1 MTEETLNIQ
10 IKASV
15 QQAVDSINKVKKD
28 LKGIGKEGG
37 SSAKGIDKVT
47 KSLNNVNKASNQA
60 KQGVEKAMGGIK
72 KSVQSVLKTVASFAL
87 AAASLSEGIEFG
99 KLQGK
104 LNAAFQSAG
113 SSAAQATKTFKELY
127 RFLGDSDRAV
137 ETAQNLARI
146 TTNEKDLAEWT
157 KILQG
162 VYATMGDA
170 IPIETLAESVNETAQ
185 VAKVTGT
192 LADAL
197 NWMGVSED
205 AVNSQLATMNN
216 AQEREVYLRS
226 LLNGLYSNA
235 AAIYEHNS
243 KAMLDYNQAQANLK
257 IQLADVAA
265 KLLPL
270 ITAFSNVAAV
280 VLGVLK
286 PAIEVIV
293 QVIAT
298 LCQWI
303 ITAINWLGAFFGIFS
318 DGKASVSKTNDNI
331 NKATK
336 NMQNYGSAIGGAAA
350 AAKELK
356 KQTMGFD
363 ELNVVQ
369 SPTATSGGGGGG
381 GGGSVPSVGSTQMP
395 NIQLPDFDDFNA
407 GLDKSRKKIEAILI
421 LVGLISAAVYG
432 IKNWEK
438 IAEFIAKANKHIS
451 KLVNHTA
458 EVFKSTNMLT
468 GLLQTIAGSL
478 VIIAGLYVTITNY
491 SDAWVNGLNAGNLI
505 GTIIGIG
512 IALGGVACLFGGFA
526 ATIGGVVGSLGVLI
540 LSFHDICENGANV
553 TNVIGMIVGVL
564 GTLVSV
570 LALVSDKFYDLITSI
585 SSGNIAFAAAAAG
598 VVLLIKTLIDIGENG
613 MNAKNVIMLI
623 VSALLILI
631 PVIYMVNAAMSL
643 NPVLAIVTA
652 VIALIAAIALL
663 VEALIKER
671 DGIKDTQTAM
681 EDLKQAQEDLANAT
695 NSYINAVDSAEA
707 AQNRLAE
714 AEAKA
719 GISGKE
725 LFDQVAAGTLDYKD
739 MTDAQREVYKAYLDS
754 EKAQN
759 DLKESTEELR
769 AAKKAE
775 TQASIENALALSKEG
790 NSYDDFKATVI
801 DAYNSG
807 RISAEEARD
816 YISRAMANMSQD
828 SRKTFVE
835 DLPSDLQTGLNPSKY
850 ESWGTRLKNWFSNLW
865 GDIKGIFRPVAEF
878 FKNIWGKAFNAV
890 KNVFAPIVDFFSNI
904 WGKIKDKFSNLG
916 TSIGDAISSSVKSG
930 INGIIWLIEGTINT
944 AIGLING
951 AIRLINL
958 LPGVNVGYVQ
968 KLHMPRL
975 AKGGIVD
982 SATIAMVG
990 EQGKEAVVP
999 LENNTEWMDK
1009 LADRLAARM
1018 ASPTRV
1024 SLNVDGKELGW
1035 TTINSIN
1042 NITKQTG
1049 NLPLAVI

>member
-28 LKGIGKEGG
+28 LKGIDKEGG
-37 SSAKGIDKVT
+37 NSAKGIDKVT
-47 KSLNNVNKASNQA
+47 KSLNDVKKASNQA

-216 AQEREVYLRS
+216 AHEREVYLRS

-243 KAMLDYNQAQANLK
+243 KALLDYNQAQANLK

-280 VLGVLK
+280 VLGILK

-331 NKATK
+331 NKATTSMK
-336 NMQNYGSAIGGAAA
+336 NYGSAIGGAAA

-369 SPTATSGGGGGG
+369 SPTSTGGGGGGG
-381 GGGSVPSVGSTQMP
+381 GGGSVPSLDNVQMP
-395 NIQLPDFDDFNA
+395 NIELPSLDDFNTDV
-407 GLDKSRKKIEAILI
+407 DKARKSVQALLLLI
-421 LVGLISAAVYG
+421 GSIGAAMWLIPR
-432 IKNWEK
+432 WE
-438 IAEFIAKANKHIS
+438 
-451 KLVNHTA
+451 
-458 EVFKSTNMLT
+458 EVFDLKDTLKAPE
-468 GLLQTIAGSL
+468 LLKVKIRELVAELMIVAGTILLIKG
-478 VIIAGLYVTITNY
+478 YF
-491 SDAWVNGLNAGNLI
+491 DAWVNGVDWGNLI
-505 GTIIGIG
+505 EILAGLGLVLGGIG
-512 IALGGVACLFGGFA
+512 LLFGNVA
-526 ATIGGVVGSLGVLI
+526 VNLGLI
-540 LSFHDICENGANV
+540 
-553 TNVIGMIVGVL
+553 M
-564 GTLVSV
+564 
-570 LALVSDKFYDLITSI
+570 
-585 SSGNIAFAAAAAG
+585 SG
-598 VVLLIKTLIDIGENG
+598 
-613 MNAKNVIMLI
+613 
-623 VSALLILI
+623 IL
-631 PVIYMVNAAMSL
+631 
-643 NPVLAIVTA
+643 
-652 VIALIAAIALL
+652 LL
-663 VEALIKER
+663 VL
-671 DGIKDTQTAM
+671 GIKDLVENGYSMQGVIIVLIGAVATFIGVIWLLNAS
-681 EDLKQAQEDLANAT
+681 LLACPLT
-695 NSYINAVDSAEA
+695 WIVVGVMAV
-707 AQNRLAE
+707 
-714 AEAKA
+714 
-719 GISGKE
+719 
-725 LFDQVAAGTLDYKD
+725 VAAFVILWN
-739 MTDAQREVYKAYLDS
+739 EC
-754 EKAQN
+754 
-759 DLKESTEELR
+759 
-769 AAKKAE
+769 
-775 TQASIENALALSKEG
+775 EG
-790 NSYDDFKATVI
+790 FRNFWI
-801 DAYNSG
+801 
-807 RISAEEARD
+807 
-816 YISRAMANMSQD
+816 
-828 SRKTFVE
+828 
-835 DLPSDLQTGLNPSKY
+835 
-850 ESWGTRLKNWFSNLW
+850 NLW
-865 GDIKGIFRPVAEF
+865 ETVSTWVVNA
-878 FKNIWGKAFNAV
+878 FKNIVNWFKQAWADIKDAFNTAISWIKEKIIQPIADFYNKWIRPPIEKIIEIITKCVEIIINLYVGLYNLLVGKVIKPIAEWVSKTVGNIKDWIKGAVDTIKGWFSSLWSKIKEIFSPVANFFKGVWNNAYNAV
-890 KNVFAPIVDFFSNI
+890 KTVFSPIANFFGGI
-904 WGKIKDKFSNLG
+904 WDKIKSKFSKLG
-916 TSIGDAISSSVKSG
+916 TSIGDAIGNAVKAG
-930 INGIIWLIEGTINT
+930 INGVISLIENSINS
-944 AIGLING
+944 AISLING
-951 AIRLINL
+951 AIKLINL
-958 LPGVNVGYVQ
+958 LPGVSVGYVQ

-1042 NITKQTG
+1042 SITKQTG

>member
-10 IKASV
+10 IKANV

-28 LKGIGKEGG
+28 IKDIGKDGG

-47 KSLNNVNKASNQA
+47 KSLKDVQKASGHA

-72 KSVQSVLKTVASFAL
+72 KSVLSAVKAVATLAL
-87 AAASLSEGIEFG
+87 ATASLSEGMEFG

-104 LNAAFQSAG
+104 LNTAFKSAG

-137 ETAQNLARI
+137 ETAQNLARV
-146 TTNEKDLAEWT
+146 TTSEKELAEWT

-170 IPIETLAESVNETAQ
+170 IPVETLAESVNETAQ

-205 AVNSQLATMNN
+205 AVNNQLATMNT
-216 AQEREVYLRS
+216 AHEREAYLRS

-235 AAIYEHNS
+235 AVIYEHNS

-257 IQLADVAA
+257 IQLADVAT
-265 KLLPL
+265 KIMPL
-270 ITAFSNVAAV
+270 ITAFTNMAAV

-318 DGKASVSKTNDNI
+318 DGKASVSNTNNSI
-331 NKATK
+331 NKAT
-336 NMQNYGSAIGGAAA
+336 NSMNNYAGAIGGAAA

-363 ELNVVQ
+363 ELNIVQ
-369 SPTATSGGGGGG
+369 SPTATGGGGG
-381 GGGSVPSVGSTQMP
+381 GGGSVATPNVDIPQIEMP
-395 NIQLPDFDDFNA
+395 NFDDFNK
-407 GLDKSRKKIEAILI
+407 GIEDSKKKIEGL
-421 LVGLISAAVYG
+421 LVPLGLIAGAMYALA
-432 IKNWEK
+432 NWEP
-438 IAEFIAKANKHIS
+438 ITNAIIKATKS
-451 KLVNHTA
+451 VGGL
-458 EVFKSTNMLT
+458 FKSTNRLKA
-468 GLLQTIAGSL
+468 LLGSIPGVL
-478 VIIAGLYVTITNY
+478 SIIAGLYLTITNY
-491 SDAWVNGLNAGNLI
+491 SDAWVNGMDASNLIGTLTGIGLVIGSVASLFGGPAGAIAGVFGSIGILILSLHDMSENGANVANVI
-505 GTIIGIG
+505 GTIIGI
-512 IALGGVACLFGGFA
+512 
-526 ATIGGVVGSLGVLI
+526 
-540 LSFHDICENGANV
+540 
-553 TNVIGMIVGVL
+553 L
-564 GTLVSV
+564 GTLASV
-570 LALVSDKFYDLITSI
+570 LFITSGKFADFI
-585 SSGNIAFAAAAAG
+585 TSAIKPGNIAFAAMVAG
-598 VVLLIKTLIDIGENG
+598 VVLLVKSLIDIAENG
-613 MNAKNVIMLI
+613 VNTKNVIMLI
-623 VSALLILI
+623 ISVLLILI
-631 PVIYMVNAAMSL
+631 PLIYAVNTALEL
-643 NPVLAIVTA
+643 NIGIAIATAIVG
-652 VIALIAAIALL
+652 LIAVIALL
-663 VEALIKER
+663 VEAFQKER
-671 DGIKDTQTAM
+671 DGIKDTQTAK
-681 EDLKQAQEDLANAT
+681 EDLKKATEDLTNANNT
-695 NSYINAVDSAEA
+695 YINSVDKAED
-707 AQNRLAE
+707 AQKKLAE
-714 AEAKA
+714 AEKKT

-739 MTDAQREVYKAYLDS
+739 MTDAQREVYKAYLDN
-754 EKAQN
+754 EQAQN

-769 AAKKAE
+769 KAKKAE
-775 TQASIENALALSKEG
+775 TQASIENQLALSKEG
-790 NSYDDFKATVI
+790 NHYEDFKATVV
-801 DAYNSG
+801 DAYKSG
-807 RISAEEARD
+807 KISAEEARD
-816 YISRAMANMSQD
+816 YISRAMANMSDD

-835 DLPSDLQTGLNPSKY
+835 DLPSNLKSGLNPSKY
-850 ESWGTRLKNWFSNLW
+850 ETWGKRLKDWFKNLW
-865 GDIKGIFRPVAEF
+865 NDFGNLVKQWGIKIGEF
-878 FKNIWGKAFNAV
+878 FAGA
-890 KNVFAPIVDFFSNI
+890 
-904 WGKIKDKFSNLG
+904 IKS
-916 TSIGDAISSSVKSG
+916 A
-930 INGIIWLIEGTINT
+930 INGVISFIERKINQ
-944 AIGLING
+944 AIDLING

-958 LPGVNVGYVQ
+958 IPGVNIGRVGR
-968 KLHMPRL
+968 LSLPRL
-975 AKGGIVD
+975 AKGGIID

-1035 TTINSIN
+1035 ATINSIN
-1042 NITKQTG
+1042 NITKQSG
-1049 NLPLAVI
+1049 NLPLAVM

>member
-99 KLQGK
+99 KLQSK

-216 AQEREVYLRS
+216 AHEREVYLRS

-243 KAMLDYNQAQANLK
+243 KALLDYNQAQANLK

-336 NMQNYGSAIGGAAA
+336 SMKNYGSAIGGAAA

-369 SPTATSGGGGGG
+369 SPTATTGSGGGGGG
-381 GGGSVPSVGSTQMP
+381 GGGSVPSLDNVQMP
-395 NIQLPDFDDFNA
+395 NVQLPNFDDFNA
-407 GLDKSRKKIEAILI
+407 GLDKSRKKIEAILV

-451 KLVNHTA
+451 KLANHTA
-458 EVFKSTNMLT
+458 EVFKSTNMLK

-505 GTIIGIG
+505 GTITGIG
-512 IALGGVACLFGGFA
+512 IALGGVAYLFGGLA

-570 LALVSDKFYDLITSI
+570 LALVSGKFYDLITSI

-623 VSALLILI
+623 ISALLILI
-631 PVIYMVNAAMSL
+631 PVIYMVNVAMSL

-663 VEALIKER
+663 VEALRKER

-681 EDLKQAQEDLANAT
+681 EDLKQAQDDLTNAT
-695 NSYINAVDSAEA
+695 NTYINAVDSAEN
-707 AQNRLAE
+707 AQKKLAD

-725 LFDQVAAGTLDYKD
+725 LFDQVEAGTLDYKN
-739 MTDAQREVYKAYLDS
+739 MTDAQREVYKAYLDN

-775 TQASIENALALSKEG
+775 TQASLENSLALAKEG
-790 NSYDDFKATVI
+790 NNYDDYKATVV
-801 DAYNSG
+801 DAYKNG
-807 RISAEEARD
+807 KISAEEARN
-816 YISRAMANMSQD
+816 YISRAMANMSRD

-835 DLPSDLQTGLNPSKY
+835 NLPSDLQSGLNPSKY

-865 GDIKGIFRPVAEF
+865 SDLGSRVKEWGIKIG
-878 FKNIWGKAFNAV
+878 
-890 KNVFAPIVDFFSNI
+890 DFFA
-904 WGKIKDKFSNLG
+904 GAFK
-916 TSIGDAISSSVKSG
+916 AI
-930 INGIIWLIEGTINT
+930 INGVISFIENKINE
-944 AIGLING
+944 AINLING
-951 AIRLINL
+951 GITLINKI
-958 LPGVNVGYVQ
+958 PGVSVGYVGRVY
-968 KLHMPRL
+968 LPRL

-982 SATIAMVG
+982 SATVAMVG

>member
-47 KSLNNVNKASNQA
+47 KSLNDVKKASNQA

-72 KSVQSVLKTVASFAL
+72 KSIQSALKTVASFAL

-205 AVNSQLATMNN
+205 AVNSQLATMNT

-235 AAIYEHNS
+235 AAIYEQNS
-243 KAMLDYNQAQANLK
+243 KAVLDYNQAQANLK

-265 KLLPL
+265 RLMPL
-270 ITAFSNVAAV
+270 ITAFSNMAAV

-331 NKATK
+331 NKATNSMK
-336 NMQNYGSAIGGAAA
+336 NYGSAIGGAAA

-369 SPTATSGGGGGG
+369 SPTATGGGGGG
-381 GGGSVPSVGSTQMP
+381 GGGSIPSVDGMQIPKVELP
-395 NIQLPDFDDFNA
+395 NFDDFNA
-407 GLDKSRKKIEAILI
+407 GLEKSRKKVEAL
-421 LVGLISAAVYG
+421 LVTIGLIASAMYA
-432 IKNWEK
+432 IANWEP
-438 IAEFIAKANKHIS
+438 ITNAIIKATNS
-451 KLVNHTA
+451 MGGLL
-458 EVFKSTNMLT
+458 KSTNKLKA
-468 GLLQTIAGSL
+468 LLGAIIPVLS
-478 VIIAGLYVTITNY
+478 IIAGLYLAIINY
-491 SDAWVNGLNAGNLI
+491 NEAWVHGMDASNLI

-512 IALGGVACLFGGFA
+512 LAIGGVISLFGGLA
-526 ATIGGVVGSLGVLI
+526 GAVAGVIGGIGVLV
-540 LSFHDICENGANV
+540 LSLHDISENGANV

-570 LALVSDKFYDLITSI
+570 LSIVSGKFYDLIASAI
-585 SSGNIAFAAAAAG
+585 QPGNIALAAFAAG
-598 VVLLIKTLIDIGENG
+598 IVLLIKTLIDIAENG

-631 PVIYMVNAAMSL
+631 PVIYAVNVAMSL

-652 VIALIAAIALL
+652 VIALVAAIALL
-663 VEALIKER
+663 VEALVKER

-681 EDLKQAQEDLANAT
+681 EDLKQAQDDLTNAT
-695 NSYINAVDSAEA
+695 NTYINAVDSAEN

-714 AEAKA
+714 AEAKT

-725 LFDQVAAGTLDYKD
+725 LFDQVEAGTLDYKD

-775 TQASIENALALSKEG
+775 TQASLENALALSKEG

-835 DLPSDLQTGLNPSKY
+835 DLPSNLQTGLNPSKY

-865 GDIKGIFRPVAEF
+865 GDIKGIFKPVAEF
-878 FKNIWGKAFNAV
+878 FKDIWGKAFNAV
-890 KNVFAPIVDFFSNI
+890 KNVFAPIADFFGNI

-916 TSIGDAISSSVKSG
+916 TNIGDAISSAVKSG
-930 INGIIWLIEGTINT
+930 INGIISLIERTINT

-968 KLHMPRL
+968 KLYMPRL

-1009 LADRLAARM
+1009 LADRLAARI

-1035 TTINSIN
+1035 ATINSIN

>member
-216 AQEREVYLRS
+216 AHEREVYLRS

-243 KAMLDYNQAQANLK
+243 KALLDYNQSQANLK

-286 PAIEVIV
+286 PAIEIIV

-318 DGKASVSKTNDNI
+318 DGKASVSNTNNSI
-331 NKATK
+331 NKATDSMK
-336 NMQNYGSAIGGAAA
+336 TYGSAIGGAAA

-369 SPTATSGGGGGG
+369 SPTSTSGGGGG
-381 GGGSVPSVGSTQMP
+381 GGGSVPSLDNVQMP
-395 NIQLPDFDDFNA
+395 NIELPNFDDFNA
-407 GLDKSRKKIEAILI
+407 GLEKSKKEVEAL
-421 LVGLISAAVYG
+421 LVTIGLIAGAMYAVA
-432 IKNWEK
+432 NWEP
-438 IAEFIAKANKHIS
+438 ITNAIIKATNK
-451 KLVNHTA
+451 VGDF
-458 EVFKSTNMLT
+458 FKSTNRLKA
-468 GLLQTIAGSL
+468 LLGSFPAVL
-478 VIIAGLYVTITNY
+478 SIIAGLYLTIINY
-491 SDAWVNGLNAGNLI
+491 NDAWVNGLDASNLI
-505 GTIIGIG
+505 GTLVGVGLAI
-512 IALGGVACLFGGFA
+512 GGVISLFGGLA
-526 ATIGGVVGSLGVLI
+526 GAVAGAIGGIGVLV
-540 LSFHDICENGANV
+540 LSLHDISENGANV
-553 TNVIGMIVGVL
+553 TNVIGLIVGVL

-570 LALVSDKFYDLITSI
+570 LSIVSGKFYDLIASI

-623 VSALLILI
+623 ISALLILI
-631 PVIYMVNAAMSL
+631 PVIYMVNTAMSL

-663 VEALIKER
+663 VEALVKER

-681 EDLKQAQEDLANAT
+681 EDLKQAQEDLTNAT
-695 NSYINAVDSAEA
+695 NTYINAVDSAEN
-707 AQNRLAE
+707 AQKKLAE

-725 LFDQVAAGTLDYKD
+725 LFDQVEAGTLDYKD
-739 MTDAQREVYKAYLDS
+739 MTDAQREVYKAYLDN

-775 TQASIENALALSKEG
+775 TQASLENSLALAKEG
-790 NSYDDFKATVI
+790 NNYDDYKATVV
-801 DAYNSG
+801 DAYKSG
-807 RISAEEARD
+807 KISAEEARN
-816 YISRAMANMSQD
+816 YISRAMANMSRD

-835 DLPSDLQTGLNPSKY
+835 NLPSDLQSGLNPSKY

-865 GDIKGIFRPVAEF
+865 SDLGSRVKEWGIKIG
-878 FKNIWGKAFNAV
+878 
-890 KNVFAPIVDFFSNI
+890 DFFA
-904 WGKIKDKFSNLG
+904 GAFK
-916 TSIGDAISSSVKSG
+916 AI
-930 INGIIWLIEGTINT
+930 INGVISFIENKINE
-944 AIGLING
+944 AINLING
-951 AIRLINL
+951 GIKLINMI
-958 LPGVNVGYVQ
+958 PGVNVGYVGRVY
-968 KLHMPRL
+968 LPRL

-982 SATIAMVG
+982 SATVAMVG

-1042 NITKQTG
+1042 TITKQTG

>member
-15 QQAVDSINKVKKD
+15 QQAVDNINKVKKD
-28 LKGIGKEGG
+28 LKGIDKEGG
-37 SSAKGIDKVT
+37 NSAKGVDKIA
-47 KSLNNVNKASNQA
+47 KSLNDVKNASNKA

-170 IPIETLAESVNETAQ
+170 IPVETLAESVNETAQ

-205 AVNSQLATMNN
+205 AVNSQLATMNT

-235 AAIYEHNS
+235 AAIYEQNS
-243 KAMLDYNQAQANLK
+243 KAILDYNQAQANLK
-257 IQLADVAA
+257 IQLADVTAR
-265 KLLPL
+265 LLPL
-270 ITAFSNVAAV
+270 ITAFSNMAAV

-331 NKATK
+331 NKATNSMK
-336 NMQNYGSAIGGAAA
+336 NYGSAIGGAAA

-363 ELNVVQ
+363 ELNVIQ
-369 SPTATSGGGGGG
+369 SPTSTGGGGGG
-381 GGGSVPSVGSTQMP
+381 GGGSVPSIDNVQMP
-395 NIQLPDFDDFNA
+395 KVELPNFDDFNA
-407 GLDKSRKKIEAILI
+407 GLEKSRKKVEAL
-421 LVGLISAAVYG
+421 LVTLGLIAGAMYAVA
-432 IKNWEK
+432 NWEP
-438 IAEFIAKANKHIS
+438 ITNAMIKATNS
-451 KLVNHTA
+451 MGSLL
-458 EVFKSTNMLT
+458 KSTNKLKA
-468 GLLQTIAGSL
+468 LLGAIIPVLS
-478 VIIAGLYVTITNY
+478 IIAGLYLAITNY
-491 SDAWVNGLNAGNLI
+491 NEAWIHGMDASNLI

-512 IALGGVACLFGGFA
+512 LAIGGVISLFGGLA
-526 ATIGGVVGSLGVLI
+526 GAVAGVIGGIGVLV
-540 LSFHDICENGANV
+540 LSLHDISENGANV

-570 LALVSDKFYDLITSI
+570 LSIVSGKFHDLIVSAVKP
-585 SSGNIAFAAAAAG
+585 GNIALAAFAAG
-598 VVLLIKTLIDIGENG
+598 IVLLVKTIIDMVENG

-631 PVIYMVNAAMSL
+631 PVIYAVNVAMSL

-652 VIALIAAIALL
+652 VIALVAAIALL
-663 VEALIKER
+663 VEAFMKER

-681 EDLKQAQEDLANAT
+681 EDLKQAQDDLANAT
-695 NSYINAVDSAEA
+695 NSYVNAVDNAEN
-707 AQNRLAE
+707 AQNRLAA

-725 LFDQVAAGTLDYKD
+725 LFDQVEAGTLDYKD

-835 DLPSDLQTGLNPSKY
+835 DLPSNLQTGLNPSKY
-850 ESWGTRLKNWFSNLW
+850 ESWGKRLKNWFSNLW
-865 GDIKGIFRPVAEF
+865 GDIKGIFKPVAEF
-878 FKNIWGKAFNAV
+878 FKDIWGKAFNAV
-890 KNVFAPIVDFFSNI
+890 KNVFAPIADFFGNI

-930 INGIIWLIEGTINT
+930 INGIISLIERTINT

-958 LPGVNVGYVQ
+958 LPGVNVGYIQ
-968 KLHMPRL
+968 KLYMPRL
-975 AKGGIVD
+975 AKGGIID

-1042 NITKQTG
+1042 SITKQTG

>member
-15 QQAVDSINKVKKD
+15 QQAVDNINKVKKD

-37 SSAKGIDKVT
+37 NSAKGIDKVT
-47 KSLNNVNKASNQA
+47 KSLNDVKKASNQA

-99 KLQGK
+99 KLQSK

-170 IPIETLAESVNETAQ
+170 IPVETLAESVNETAQ

-205 AVNSQLATMNN
+205 AVNSQLATMNT
-216 AQEREVYLRS
+216 AQEREVYLRT

-235 AAIYEHNS
+235 AAIYEQNS
-243 KAMLDYNQAQANLK
+243 KAVLDYNQAQANLK

-265 KLLPL
+265 RLLPL

-280 VLGVLK
+280 VLGVVK

-331 NKATK
+331 NKATNSMK
-336 NMQNYGSAIGGAAA
+336 NYGSAIGGAAA

-363 ELNVVQ
+363 ELNVIQ
-369 SPTATSGGGGGG
+369 SPTSTGGGGGGG
-381 GGGSVPSVGSTQMP
+381 GGGSVPSLDNMDMS
-395 NIQLPDFDDFNA
+395 NIELPSLDDFNTDIEKA
-407 GLDKSRKKIEAILI
+407 KKSVQALLLLI
-421 LVGLISAAVYG
+421 GSIGAAMWLIPR
-432 IKNWEK
+432 WE
-438 IAEFIAKANKHIS
+438 
-451 KLVNHTA
+451 
-458 EVFKSTNMLT
+458 EVFALKDTLKAPE
-468 GLLQTIAGSL
+468 LLKAKIRELAAELMIVAGTVL
-478 VIIAGLYVTITNY
+478 LIKGYF
-491 SDAWVNGLNAGNLI
+491 DAWVNGVDWGNLI
-505 GTIIGIG
+505 EILTGLGLVLGGIG
-512 IALGGVACLFGGFA
+512 LLFGNVA
-526 ATIGGVVGSLGVLI
+526 VNLGLIMSGILLLVLGIKDLIENGYSMQAVIMVLI
-540 LSFHDICENGANV
+540 GAV
-553 TNVIGMIVGVL
+553 
-564 GTLVSV
+564 
-570 LALVSDKFYDLITSI
+570 A
-585 SSGNIAFAAAAAG
+585 
-598 VVLLIKTLIDIGENG
+598 TLIG
-613 MNAKNVIMLI
+613 VIW
-623 VSALLILI
+623 LL
-631 PVIYMVNAAMSL
+631 NAAML
-643 NPVLAIVTA
+643 ANPVTWIVAGIMALVAAFVILWNECEGFRNFWINLWDKIKNAVSVFIDWCKNAWQAIKT
-652 VIALIAAIALL
+652 AIADGVNWIKEKVLVPISNFYTKWIKPPVDKCIEIISKMVEIVIGLYVGLFNLL
-663 VEALIKER
+663 VDKIIKPIAEWVSKTVNNIKDWIKGAVDTIKGWFSGLWSKIKE
-671 DGIKDTQTAM
+671 I
-681 EDLKQAQEDLANAT
+681 
-695 NSYINAVDSAEA
+695 
-707 AQNRLAE
+707 
-714 AEAKA
+714 
-719 GISGKE
+719 
-725 LFDQVAAGTLDYKD
+725 
-739 MTDAQREVYKAYLDS
+739 
-754 EKAQN
+754 
-759 DLKESTEELR
+759 
-769 AAKKAE
+769 
-775 TQASIENALALSKEG
+775 
-790 NSYDDFKATVI
+790 
-801 DAYNSG
+801 
-807 RISAEEARD
+807 
-816 YISRAMANMSQD
+816 
-828 SRKTFVE
+828 
-835 DLPSDLQTGLNPSKY
+835 
-850 ESWGTRLKNWFSNLW
+850 FS
-865 GDIKGIFRPVAEF
+865 PVANF
-878 FKNIWGKAFNAV
+878 FKSIWNNAYNAV
-890 KNVFAPIVDFFSNI
+890 KTVFSPIVNFFSGI
-904 WGKIKDKFSNLG
+904 WDKIKNKFSNLG
-916 TSIGDAISSSVKSG
+916 TSIGDAIGGAVKAG
-930 INGIIWLIEGTINT
+930 INGVISLIENSINS
-944 AIGLING
+944 AISLING
-951 AIRLINL
+951 AIKLINL
-958 LPGVNVGYVQ
+958 LPGVSVGYVQ

-1042 NITKQTG
+1042 SITKQTG

>member
-15 QQAVDSINKVKKD
+15 QQAVDNINKVKKD
-28 LKGIGKEGG
+28 LKGIDKEGG
-37 SSAKGIDKVT
+37 NSAKGVDKIT
-47 KSLNNVNKASNQA
+47 KSLNDVKKASNQA

-170 IPIETLAESVNETAQ
+170 IPVETLAESVNETAQ
-185 VAKVTGT
+185 VAKITGT

-205 AVNSQLATMNN
+205 AVNSQLATMNT

-235 AAIYEHNS
+235 AAIYEQNS

-293 QVIAT
+293 QAIAT

-331 NKATK
+331 NKATNSMK
-336 NMQNYGSAIGGAAA
+336 NYGSAIGGAAA

-363 ELNVVQ
+363 ELNVIQ
-369 SPTATSGGGGGG
+369 SPTATGGGGGGG
-381 GGGSVPSVGSTQMP
+381 GGGSVPSLDSMDMS
-395 NIQLPDFDDFNA
+395 NMELPSLDDFNTNIDKAKKSLQALLVLIGSIGAAMWVIPRWEDVFALKDTLKAPELLKAKIRELAAELMIVA
-407 GLDKSRKKIEAILI
+407 GTVLLI
-421 LVGLISAAVYG
+421 RGY
-432 IKNWEK
+432 
-438 IAEFIAKANKHIS
+438 F
-451 KLVNHTA
+451 
-458 EVFKSTNMLT
+458 
-468 GLLQTIAGSL
+468 
-478 VIIAGLYVTITNY
+478 
-491 SDAWVNGLNAGNLI
+491 DAWVNGVDWGSLI
-505 GTIIGIG
+505 EILTGLGLVLGGIG
-512 IALGGVACLFGGFA
+512 ILFGNVA
-526 ATIGGVVGSLGVLI
+526 VNLGLIMSGILLLVLGIKDLIENGYSMQAVIMVLI
-540 LSFHDICENGANV
+540 GAV
-553 TNVIGMIVGVL
+553 
-564 GTLVSV
+564 
-570 LALVSDKFYDLITSI
+570 A
-585 SSGNIAFAAAAAG
+585 
-598 VVLLIKTLIDIGENG
+598 TLIG
-613 MNAKNVIMLI
+613 VIW
-623 VSALLILI
+623 LL
-631 PVIYMVNAAMSL
+631 NAAML
-643 NPVLAIVTA
+643 ANPITWIVAGIMALVAAFVILWNECEGFRNFWINLWDKIKNAVSVFIDWCKNAWQSIKTA
-652 VIALIAAIALL
+652 VADGVNWIKEKVLVPISNFYIKWIKPPVDKCIEIISKMVETVIGLYVGLFNLL
-663 VEALIKER
+663 VDKIIKPIAEWVSKTVNNIKDWIKGAVDTIKGWFSDLWSKIKE
-671 DGIKDTQTAM
+671 I
-681 EDLKQAQEDLANAT
+681 
-695 NSYINAVDSAEA
+695 
-707 AQNRLAE
+707 
-714 AEAKA
+714 
-719 GISGKE
+719 
-725 LFDQVAAGTLDYKD
+725 
-739 MTDAQREVYKAYLDS
+739 
-754 EKAQN
+754 
-759 DLKESTEELR
+759 
-769 AAKKAE
+769 
-775 TQASIENALALSKEG
+775 
-790 NSYDDFKATVI
+790 
-801 DAYNSG
+801 
-807 RISAEEARD
+807 
-816 YISRAMANMSQD
+816 
-828 SRKTFVE
+828 
-835 DLPSDLQTGLNPSKY
+835 
-850 ESWGTRLKNWFSNLW
+850 FS
-865 GDIKGIFRPVAEF
+865 PVANF
-878 FKNIWGKAFNAV
+878 FKSIWNNAFNAV
-890 KNVFAPIVDFFSNI
+890 KTVFSPIVNFFAGI
-904 WGKIKDKFSNLG
+904 WDKIKDKFSSLG
-916 TSIGDAISSSVKSG
+916 TSIGDAIGGAVKAG
-930 INGIIWLIEGTINT
+930 INGVISLIENSINS
-944 AIGLING
+944 AISLING
-951 AIRLINL
+951 AIKLINL
-958 LPGVNVGYVQ
+958 LPGVSVGYVQ

-1018 ASPTRV
+1018 ASPTKV

-1035 TTINSIN
+1035 ATINSIN

>member
-28 LKGIGKEGG
+28 LKGIDKEGG
-37 SSAKGIDKVT
+37 NSAKGVDKIT
-47 KSLNNVNKASNQA
+47 KSLNDVKKASNQA

-170 IPIETLAESVNETAQ
+170 IPVETLAESVNETAQ
-185 VAKVTGT
+185 VAKITGT

-205 AVNSQLATMNN
+205 AVNSQLATMNT

-286 PAIEVIV
+286 PAIEVVV

-331 NKATK
+331 NKATNSMK
-336 NMQNYGSAIGGAAA
+336 NYGSAIGGAAA

-363 ELNVVQ
+363 ELNVIQ
-369 SPTATSGGGGGG
+369 SPTSTGGGGGGG
-381 GGGSVPSVGSTQMP
+381 GGGSVPSLDSMDMS
-395 NIQLPDFDDFNA
+395 NMELPSLDDFNTNIDKAKKSLQALLVLIGSIGAAMWLIPRWEDVFALKDTLKAPELLKAKIRELAAELMIVA
-407 GLDKSRKKIEAILI
+407 GTVLLI
-421 LVGLISAAVYG
+421 RGY
-432 IKNWEK
+432 
-438 IAEFIAKANKHIS
+438 F
-451 KLVNHTA
+451 
-458 EVFKSTNMLT
+458 
-468 GLLQTIAGSL
+468 
-478 VIIAGLYVTITNY
+478 
-491 SDAWVNGLNAGNLI
+491 DAWVNGVDWGSLI
-505 GTIIGIG
+505 EILTGLGLVLGGIG
-512 IALGGVACLFGGFA
+512 ILFGNVA
-526 ATIGGVVGSLGVLI
+526 VNLGLI
-540 LSFHDICENGANV
+540 
-553 TNVIGMIVGVL
+553 M
-564 GTLVSV
+564 
-570 LALVSDKFYDLITSI
+570 
-585 SSGNIAFAAAAAG
+585 SG
-598 VVLLIKTLIDIGENG
+598 
-613 MNAKNVIMLI
+613 
-623 VSALLILI
+623 IL
-631 PVIYMVNAAMSL
+631 
-643 NPVLAIVTA
+643 
-652 VIALIAAIALL
+652 LL
-663 VEALIKER
+663 VL
-671 DGIKDTQTAM
+671 GIKDLIENGYSM
-681 EDLKQAQEDLANAT
+681 QAVIMVLIGAVATLIGVIWLLNAALLANPITWVVVGIMALVAAFVVLW
-695 NSYINAVDSAEA
+695 NECEGFRNFWINLWDKIRNAVSVFIDWCKNAWQSIKTAVADGINWIKEKVLVPISNFYIKWIKPPVDKCIEIITKMVEIIIGLYVGLFNLLVDKIIKPIAEWVSKTV
-707 AQNRLAE
+707 NN
-714 AEAKA
+714 
-719 GISGKE
+719 I
-725 LFDQVAAGTLDYKD
+725 KD
-739 MTDAQREVYKAYLDS
+739 WIKGAVDTIK
-754 EKAQN
+754 
-759 DLKESTEELR
+759 
-769 AAKKAE
+769 
-775 TQASIENALALSKEG
+775 G
-790 NSYDDFKATVI
+790 
-801 DAYNSG
+801 
-807 RISAEEARD
+807 
-816 YISRAMANMSQD
+816 
-828 SRKTFVE
+828 
-835 DLPSDLQTGLNPSKY
+835 
-850 ESWGTRLKNWFSNLW
+850 WFSGLW
-865 GDIKGIFRPVAEF
+865 SKIKEIFSPVANF
-878 FKNIWGKAFNAV
+878 FKSIWNNAFNAV
-890 KNVFAPIVDFFSNI
+890 KTVFSPIVNFFGNI
-904 WGKIKDKFSNLG
+904 WGKIKDKFSSLG
-916 TSIGDAISSSVKSG
+916 TSIGDAIGGAVKAG
-930 INGIIWLIEGTINT
+930 INGVISLIENSINS
-944 AIGLING
+944 AISLING
-951 AIRLINL
+951 AIKLINL
-958 LPGVNVGYVQ
+958 LPGVSVGYVQ

-1042 NITKQTG
+1042 SITKQTG

>member
-28 LKGIGKEGG
+28 LKGIDKEGG
-37 SSAKGIDKVT
+37 NSAKGIDKVT
-47 KSLNNVNKASNQA
+47 KSLNDVKKASNQA

-216 AQEREVYLRS
+216 AHEREVYLRS

-243 KAMLDYNQAQANLK
+243 KALLDYNQAQANLK

-318 DGKASVSKTNDNI
+318 EGKASVSKTNDNI

-336 NMQNYGSAIGGAAA
+336 SMKNYGSAIGGAAA

-369 SPTATSGGGGGG
+369 SPTSTGGGGGGG
-381 GGGSVPSVGSTQMP
+381 GGGSVPSLDNMDMSNVE
-395 NIQLPDFDDFNA
+395 LPSLDDFNA
-407 GLDKSRKKIEAILI
+407 NLEETKEKINGILVLI
-421 LVGLISAAVYG
+421 GLVGLGIAAWNIIKLLEQLKELDYYYQKAFEIVKIKTQIEGILGIVLMVAGAILTVCGYTDAWANSISWGNLLEVIGGLALIVGGLVLKFGELGGAIGLILSGVALLVLG
-432 IKNWEK
+432 IKDLVENGYSMQGVITVLVGAIAVFIGVLWALNAAMLANPVTWIVVGIMALVAGFVILWNECEGFRNFWINLWDKIKNAVSVFIDWCKNAWQAIKTAIADAVNWIKEK
-438 IAEFIAKANKHIS
+438 ILVPIS
-451 KLVNHTA
+451 NFYIKWIKPPIDKCIEIITKMV
-458 EVFKSTNMLT
+458 E
-468 GLLQTIAGSL
+468 I
-478 VIIAGLYVTITNY
+478 VIGLYV
-491 SDAWVNGLNAGNLI
+491 GLFN
-505 GTIIGIG
+505 
-512 IALGGVACLFGGFA
+512 
-526 ATIGGVVGSLGVLI
+526 
-540 LSFHDICENGANV
+540 
-553 TNVIGMIVGVL
+553 
-564 GTLVSV
+564 
-570 LALVSDKFYDLITSI
+570 
-585 SSGNIAFAAAAAG
+585 
-598 VVLLIKTLIDIGENG
+598 
-613 MNAKNVIMLI
+613 
-623 VSALLILI
+623 
-631 PVIYMVNAAMSL
+631 
-643 NPVLAIVTA
+643 
-652 VIALIAAIALL
+652 LL
-663 VEALIKER
+663 VGKIIKPIAEWVSKTVNNIKDWIKGAVDTIKGWFSSLWSKIKE
-671 DGIKDTQTAM
+671 I
-681 EDLKQAQEDLANAT
+681 
-695 NSYINAVDSAEA
+695 
-707 AQNRLAE
+707 
-714 AEAKA
+714 
-719 GISGKE
+719 
-725 LFDQVAAGTLDYKD
+725 
-739 MTDAQREVYKAYLDS
+739 
-754 EKAQN
+754 
-759 DLKESTEELR
+759 
-769 AAKKAE
+769 
-775 TQASIENALALSKEG
+775 
-790 NSYDDFKATVI
+790 
-801 DAYNSG
+801 
-807 RISAEEARD
+807 
-816 YISRAMANMSQD
+816 
-828 SRKTFVE
+828 
-835 DLPSDLQTGLNPSKY
+835 
-850 ESWGTRLKNWFSNLW
+850 FS
-865 GDIKGIFRPVAEF
+865 PVANF
-878 FKNIWGKAFNAV
+878 FKSVWNNAYNAV
-890 KNVFAPIVDFFSNI
+890 KTVFSPIANFFGGI
-904 WGKIKDKFSNLG
+904 WDKIKSKFSKLG
-916 TSIGDAISSSVKSG
+916 TSIGDAIGNAVKAG
-930 INGIIWLIEGTINT
+930 INGVISLIENSINS
-944 AIGLING
+944 AISLING
-951 AIRLINL
+951 AIKLINL
-958 LPGVNVGYVQ
+958 LPGVSVGYVQ

-1042 NITKQTG
+1042 SITKQTG

>member
-104 LNAAFQSAG
+104 LNAAFKSAG

-216 AQEREVYLRS
+216 AHEREVYLRS

-369 SPTATSGGGGGG
+369 SPTATGGGGGGG
-381 GGGSVPSVGSTQMP
+381 GGGSVPSLDNVQMP
-395 NIQLPDFDDFNA
+395 NVQLPNFDDFNA
-407 GLDKSRKKIEAILI
+407 GLDKSRKKVEAL
-421 LVGLISAAVYG
+421 LVTLGLIAGAMYAVA
-432 IKNWEK
+432 NWEP
-438 IAEFIAKANKHIS
+438 ITNAIIKATNS
-451 KLVNHTA
+451 VGGL
-458 EVFKSTNMLT
+458 FKSTDRLKA
-468 GLLQTIAGSL
+468 LLGSIPAVL
-478 VIIAGLYVTITNY
+478 SIIAGLYLTITNY
-491 SDAWVNGLNAGNLI
+491 NEAWVHGMDASNLI
-505 GTIIGIG
+505 GTLVGVGLAI
-512 IALGGVACLFGGFA
+512 GGVISLFGGLA
-526 ATIGGVVGSLGVLI
+526 GAVAGAIGGIGVLV
-540 LSFHDICENGANV
+540 LSLHDIAENGANA
-553 TNVIGMIVGVL
+553 TNVIGLIVGVL

-570 LALVSDKFYDLITSI
+570 LSIVSGKFYDLLAAIPKS
-585 SSGNIAFAAAAAG
+585 NIAFAAAAAG

-631 PVIYMVNAAMSL
+631 PVIYMVNIAMSL

-663 VEALIKER
+663 VEALRKER

-695 NSYINAVDSAEA
+695 NSYVNAVDSAEA

-725 LFDQVAAGTLDYKD
+725 LFDQVEAGTLDYKD

-916 TSIGDAISSSVKSG
+916 TSIGDAISSAVKSG

-1042 NITKQTG
+1042 SITKQTG

>member
-15 QQAVDSINKVKKD
+15 QQAVDNINKVKKD
-28 LKGIGKEGG
+28 LKGIDKEGG
-37 SSAKGIDKVT
+37 SSAKGVDKIT
-47 KSLNNVNKASNQA
+47 KSLNDVKNASNKA

-72 KSVQSVLKTVASFAL
+72 KSIQSALKTVASFAL

-127 RFLGDSDRAV
+127 RFLGDSDSAV

-185 VAKVTGT
+185 VAKITGT

-205 AVNSQLATMNN
+205 AVNGQLATMNT
-216 AQEREVYLRS
+216 AQEREVYLRT

-235 AAIYEHNS
+235 AAIYEQNS
-243 KAMLDYNQAQANLK
+243 KALLDYNQAQANLK

-265 KLLPL
+265 RLMPL
-270 ITAFSNVAAV
+270 ITAFSNMAAV
-280 VLGVLK
+280 VLGIVK

-331 NKATK
+331 NKATNSMK
-336 NMQNYGSAIGGAAA
+336 NYGSAIGGAAA
-350 AAKELK
+350 AAKELR

-363 ELNVVQ
+363 ELNVIQ
-369 SPTATSGGGGGG
+369 SPTSTGGGGGGG
-381 GGGSVPSVGSTQMP
+381 GGGSVPSLDNMDMSNVE
-395 NIQLPDFDDFNA
+395 LPSLDDFNTSIDKAKKSIQALLVLIGSIAAAMWLIPRWEEIFNLKNTLKAPELLKAKIRELGAELMIVA
-407 GLDKSRKKIEAILI
+407 GTVLLI
-421 LVGLISAAVYG
+421 RGY
-432 IKNWEK
+432 
-438 IAEFIAKANKHIS
+438 F
-451 KLVNHTA
+451 
-458 EVFKSTNMLT
+458 
-468 GLLQTIAGSL
+468 
-478 VIIAGLYVTITNY
+478 
-491 SDAWVNGLNAGNLI
+491 DAWVNGVDWGSLI
-505 GTIIGIG
+505 EILTGLGLVLGGIG
-512 IALGGVACLFGGFA
+512 MLFGNVA
-526 ATIGGVVGSLGVLI
+526 VNLGLI
-540 LSFHDICENGANV
+540 
-553 TNVIGMIVGVL
+553 M
-564 GTLVSV
+564 
-570 LALVSDKFYDLITSI
+570 
-585 SSGNIAFAAAAAG
+585 SG
-598 VVLLIKTLIDIGENG
+598 
-613 MNAKNVIMLI
+613 
-623 VSALLILI
+623 IL
-631 PVIYMVNAAMSL
+631 
-643 NPVLAIVTA
+643 
-652 VIALIAAIALL
+652 LL
-663 VEALIKER
+663 VL
-671 DGIKDTQTAM
+671 GIKDLVENGYSM
-681 EDLKQAQEDLANAT
+681 QAVIMVLIGAVATLIGVIWLLNAALLANPITWIVVGIMALVAAFVVLW
-695 NSYINAVDSAEA
+695 NECEGFRNFWINLWDKIKNAVSVFIDWCKNAWQSIKTAVA
-707 AQNRLAE
+707 D
-714 AEAKA
+714 
-719 GISGKE
+719 GI
-725 LFDQVAAGTLDYKD
+725 
-739 MTDAQREVYKAYLDS
+739 
-754 EKAQN
+754 
-759 DLKESTEELR
+759 
-769 AAKKAE
+769 
-775 TQASIENALALSKEG
+775 
-790 NSYDDFKATVI
+790 
-801 DAYNSG
+801 
-807 RISAEEARD
+807 
-816 YISRAMANMSQD
+816 
-828 SRKTFVE
+828 
-835 DLPSDLQTGLNPSKY
+835 
-850 ESWGTRLKNWFSNLW
+850 NWFKEKVLVPISNFYIKWIKPPVDKCIEIISKMVEIVIGLYVGLFNLLVNKIIKPIAEW
-865 GDIKGIFRPVAEF
+865 VSKTVNNIKDWIKGAVDTIKGWFSGLWSKIKEIFSPVANF
-878 FKNIWGKAFNAV
+878 FKSIWNNAFNAV
-890 KNVFAPIVDFFSNI
+890 KTVFSPIVNFFGGI
-904 WGKIKDKFSNLG
+904 WGKIKDKFSSLG
-916 TSIGDAISSSVKSG
+916 TSIGDAIGGAVKAG
-930 INGIIWLIEGTINT
+930 INGVISLIENSINS
-944 AIGLING
+944 AISLING
-951 AIRLINL
+951 AIKLINL
-958 LPGVNVGYVQ
+958 LPGVSVGYVQ

-1035 TTINSIN
+1035 ATINSIN

>member
-15 QQAVDSINKVKKD
+15 QQAVDNINKVKKD
-28 LKGIGKEGG
+28 LKGIGNEGG

-47 KSLNNVNKASNQA
+47 KSLNDVKKASNQA

-170 IPIETLAESVNETAQ
+170 IPVETLAESVNETAQ

-205 AVNSQLATMNN
+205 AVNSQLATMNT
-216 AQEREVYLRS
+216 AHEREVYLRS

-235 AAIYEHNS
+235 AAIYEQNS
-243 KAMLDYNQAQANLK
+243 KAVLDYNQAQANLK

-331 NKATK
+331 NKATNSMK
-336 NMQNYGSAIGGAAA
+336 NYGSAIGGAAA

-369 SPTATSGGGGGG
+369 SPTSTGGGGGGG
-381 GGGSVPSVGSTQMP
+381 GGGSVPSLDNMDMSNMELP
-395 NIQLPDFDDFNA
+395 NLDDFNA
-407 GLDKSRKKIEAILI
+407 NIEKAKKSVQALLVLI
-421 LVGLISAAVYG
+421 GSIGAAMWLIPR
-432 IKNWEK
+432 WE
-438 IAEFIAKANKHIS
+438 
-451 KLVNHTA
+451 
-458 EVFKSTNMLT
+458 EVFALKDTLKAPE
-468 GLLQTIAGSL
+468 LLKAKIRELGAELMIVAGTVL
-478 VIIAGLYVTITNY
+478 LIRGYF
-491 SDAWVNGLNAGNLI
+491 DAWVNGVDWGSLIEILTGLGLVLGGIGLLFGNVAVNLGLIMSGILLLVLGIKDLIENGYSMQAVIMVLI
-505 GTIIGIG
+505 G
-512 IALGGVACLFGGFA
+512 AVA
-526 ATIGGVVGSLGVLI
+526 
-540 LSFHDICENGANV
+540 
-553 TNVIGMIVGVL
+553 
-564 GTLVSV
+564 
-570 LALVSDKFYDLITSI
+570 
-585 SSGNIAFAAAAAG
+585 
-598 VVLLIKTLIDIGENG
+598 TLIG
-613 MNAKNVIMLI
+613 VIW
-623 VSALLILI
+623 LL
-631 PVIYMVNAAMSL
+631 NAAML
-643 NPVLAIVTA
+643 ANPVTWIVVGIMALVAAFVVLWNECEGFRNFWINLWDKIKNAVSVFIDWCKNAWQTIKTAIVDGVNWIKEKVLVPISNFYIKWIKPPVDKCIEIISKMVEI
-652 VIALIAAIALL
+652 VIGLYVGLFNLL
-663 VEALIKER
+663 VNKIIKPIAEWVSKTVNNIKDWIKGAVDTIKGWFSGLWSKIKE
-671 DGIKDTQTAM
+671 IFSPV
-681 EDLKQAQEDLANAT
+681 AN
-695 NSYINAVDSAEA
+695 
-707 AQNRLAE
+707 
-714 AEAKA
+714 
-719 GISGKE
+719 
-725 LFDQVAAGTLDYKD
+725 F
-739 MTDAQREVYKAYLDS
+739 
-754 EKAQN
+754 
-759 DLKESTEELR
+759 
-769 AAKKAE
+769 
-775 TQASIENALALSKEG
+775 
-790 NSYDDFKATVI
+790 F
-801 DAYNSG
+801 
-807 RISAEEARD
+807 
-816 YISRAMANMSQD
+816 
-828 SRKTFVE
+828 
-835 DLPSDLQTGLNPSKY
+835 
-850 ESWGTRLKNWFSNLW
+850 
-865 GDIKGIFRPVAEF
+865 KGIW
-878 FKNIWGKAFNAV
+878 NNAFNAV
-890 KNVFAPIVDFFSNI
+890 KTVFSPIVNFFGNI
-904 WGKIKDKFSNLG
+904 WGKIKDKFSSLG
-916 TSIGDAISSSVKSG
+916 TSIGDAIGGAVKAG
-930 INGIIWLIEGTINT
+930 INGVISLIENSINS
-944 AIGLING
+944 AISLING
-951 AIRLINL
+951 AIKLINL
-958 LPGVNVGYVQ
+958 LPGVSVGYVQ

-1018 ASPTRV
+1018 ASPTKV

-1035 TTINSIN
+1035 ATINSIN
-1042 NITKQTG
+1042 SITKQTG

>member
-15 QQAVDSINKVKKD
+15 QQAVDNINKVKKD
-28 LKGIGKEGG
+28 LKGIDKEGG
-37 SSAKGIDKVT
+37 NSAKGVDKIT
-47 KSLNNVNKASNQA
+47 KSLNDVKNASNKA

-170 IPIETLAESVNETAQ
+170 IPVETLAESVNETAQ

-205 AVNSQLATMNN
+205 AVNSQLASMNT

-235 AAIYEHNS
+235 AAIYEQNS
-243 KAMLDYNQAQANLK
+243 KAVLDYNQAQANLK

-265 KLLPL
+265 RLLPL

-331 NKATK
+331 NKATNSMK
-336 NMQNYGSAIGGAAA
+336 NYGSAIGGAAA

-363 ELNVVQ
+363 ELNVIQ
-369 SPTATSGGGGGG
+369 SPTATGGGGGGG
-381 GGGSVPSVGSTQMP
+381 GGGSVPSLDSMDMS
-395 NIQLPDFDDFNA
+395 NMELPSLDDFNTNIDKAKKSIQALLVLIGSIGAAMWLIPRWEDVFALKDTLKAPELLKAKIRELAAELMIVA
-407 GLDKSRKKIEAILI
+407 GTVLLI
-421 LVGLISAAVYG
+421 RGY
-432 IKNWEK
+432 
-438 IAEFIAKANKHIS
+438 F
-451 KLVNHTA
+451 
-458 EVFKSTNMLT
+458 
-468 GLLQTIAGSL
+468 
-478 VIIAGLYVTITNY
+478 
-491 SDAWVNGLNAGNLI
+491 DAWVNGVDWGSLIEILTGLGLVLGGIGLLFGNVAVNLGLIMSGILLLVLGIKDLIENGYSMQAVIMVLI
-505 GTIIGIG
+505 G
-512 IALGGVACLFGGFA
+512 AVA
-526 ATIGGVVGSLGVLI
+526 
-540 LSFHDICENGANV
+540 
-553 TNVIGMIVGVL
+553 
-564 GTLVSV
+564 
-570 LALVSDKFYDLITSI
+570 
-585 SSGNIAFAAAAAG
+585 
-598 VVLLIKTLIDIGENG
+598 TLIG
-613 MNAKNVIMLI
+613 VIW
-623 VSALLILI
+623 LL
-631 PVIYMVNAAMSL
+631 NAAML
-643 NPVLAIVTA
+643 ANPITWIVAGIMALVAAFVILWNECEGFRNFWINLWDKIKNAVSVFIDWCKNAWQSIKTA
-652 VIALIAAIALL
+652 VADGINWIKEKVLVPISNFYIKWIKPPVDKCIEIISKMVEIVIGLYVGLFNLL
-663 VEALIKER
+663 VDKIIKPIAEWVSKTVNNIKDWIKGAVDTIKGWFSGLWSKIKE
-671 DGIKDTQTAM
+671 I
-681 EDLKQAQEDLANAT
+681 
-695 NSYINAVDSAEA
+695 
-707 AQNRLAE
+707 
-714 AEAKA
+714 
-719 GISGKE
+719 
-725 LFDQVAAGTLDYKD
+725 
-739 MTDAQREVYKAYLDS
+739 
-754 EKAQN
+754 
-759 DLKESTEELR
+759 
-769 AAKKAE
+769 
-775 TQASIENALALSKEG
+775 
-790 NSYDDFKATVI
+790 
-801 DAYNSG
+801 
-807 RISAEEARD
+807 
-816 YISRAMANMSQD
+816 
-828 SRKTFVE
+828 
-835 DLPSDLQTGLNPSKY
+835 
-850 ESWGTRLKNWFSNLW
+850 FS
-865 GDIKGIFRPVAEF
+865 PVANF
-878 FKNIWGKAFNAV
+878 FKSIWNNAFNAV
-890 KNVFAPIVDFFSNI
+890 KTVFSPIVNFFSGI
-904 WGKIKDKFSNLG
+904 WGKIKDKFSSLG
-916 TSIGDAISSSVKSG
+916 TNIGDAIGSAVKAG
-930 INGIIWLIEGTINT
+930 INGVISLIENSINS
-944 AIGLING
+944 AISLING
-951 AIRLINL
+951 AIKLINL
-958 LPGVNVGYVQ
+958 LPGVSVGYVQ

-1035 TTINSIN
+1035 ATINSIN

>member
-15 QQAVDSINKVKKD
+15 QQAVDNINKVKKD
-28 LKGIGKEGG
+28 LKGIDKEGG
-37 SSAKGIDKVT
+37 NSAKGVDKIT
-47 KSLNNVNKASNQA
+47 KSLNDVKKASNQA

-170 IPIETLAESVNETAQ
+170 IPVETLAESVNETAQ

-205 AVNSQLATMNN
+205 AVNSQLATMNT

-331 NKATK
+331 NKATNSMK
-336 NMQNYGSAIGGAAA
+336 NYGSAIGGAAA

-363 ELNVVQ
+363 ELNVIQ
-369 SPTATSGGGGGG
+369 SPTATGGGGGGG
-381 GGGSVPSVGSTQMP
+381 GGGSVPSLDSMDMSNVE
-395 NIQLPDFDDFNA
+395 LPSLDDFNA
-407 GLDKSRKKIEAILI
+407 NIEKARKSVQALLVLIGSIAAAMWLIPRWEVVFNLEDILKAPGRLKARI
-421 LVGLISAAVYG
+421 RELGAELMIVAGTVLLIRGY
-432 IKNWEK
+432 
-438 IAEFIAKANKHIS
+438 F
-451 KLVNHTA
+451 
-458 EVFKSTNMLT
+458 
-468 GLLQTIAGSL
+468 
-478 VIIAGLYVTITNY
+478 
-491 SDAWVNGLNAGNLI
+491 DAWVNGVDWGSLI
-505 GTIIGIG
+505 EILTGLGLVLGGIG
-512 IALGGVACLFGGFA
+512 MLFGNVA
-526 ATIGGVVGSLGVLI
+526 VNLGLI
-540 LSFHDICENGANV
+540 
-553 TNVIGMIVGVL
+553 M
-564 GTLVSV
+564 
-570 LALVSDKFYDLITSI
+570 
-585 SSGNIAFAAAAAG
+585 SG
-598 VVLLIKTLIDIGENG
+598 
-613 MNAKNVIMLI
+613 
-623 VSALLILI
+623 IL
-631 PVIYMVNAAMSL
+631 
-643 NPVLAIVTA
+643 
-652 VIALIAAIALL
+652 LL
-663 VEALIKER
+663 VL
-671 DGIKDTQTAM
+671 GIKDLVENGYSMQAVIMVLIGAVATFIGVIWLLNEAM
-681 EDLKQAQEDLANAT
+681 LANPITWIVAGIMALVAAFVILW
-695 NSYINAVDSAEA
+695 NECEGFRNFWINLWDKIKNAVSVFIDWCKNAWQSIKTAVSDGVNWIKEKVLVPISNFYIKWIKPPVDKCIEIITKMVEIVIGLYVGLFNLLVDKIIKPIAEWVSKTV
-707 AQNRLAE
+707 NN
-714 AEAKA
+714 
-719 GISGKE
+719 I
-725 LFDQVAAGTLDYKD
+725 KD
-739 MTDAQREVYKAYLDS
+739 WIKGAVDTIK
-754 EKAQN
+754 
-759 DLKESTEELR
+759 
-769 AAKKAE
+769 
-775 TQASIENALALSKEG
+775 G
-790 NSYDDFKATVI
+790 WF
-801 DAYNSG
+801 
-807 RISAEEARD
+807 
-816 YISRAMANMSQD
+816 
-828 SRKTFVE
+828 
-835 DLPSDLQTGLNPSKY
+835 TGLWSKIK
-850 ESWGTRLKNWFSNLW
+850 EIFS
-865 GDIKGIFRPVAEF
+865 PVANF
-878 FKNIWGKAFNAV
+878 FKGVWNNAFNAV
-890 KNVFAPIVDFFSNI
+890 KTVFSPIVNFFSGI
-904 WGKIKDKFSNLG
+904 WGKIKDKFSSLG
-916 TSIGDAISSSVKSG
+916 TSIGDAIGGAVKAG
-930 INGIIWLIEGTINT
+930 INGVISLIENSINS
-944 AIGLING
+944 AISLING
-951 AIRLINL
+951 AIKLINL
-958 LPGVNVGYVQ
+958 LPGVSVGYVQ

-1042 NITKQTG
+1042 SITKQTG

>member
-15 QQAVDSINKVKKD
+15 QQAVDNINKVKKD
-28 LKGIGKEGG
+28 LKGIDKEGG
-37 SSAKGIDKVT
+37 NSAKGVDKIT
-47 KSLNNVNKASNQA
+47 KSLNDVKNASNKA
-60 KQGVEKAMGGIK
+60 KQSVEKAMGGIK

-99 KLQGK
+99 KLQSK

-170 IPIETLAESVNETAQ
+170 IPVETLAESVNETAQ
-185 VAKVTGT
+185 VAKITGT

-205 AVNSQLATMNN
+205 AVNSQLATMNT

-235 AAIYEHNS
+235 AAIYEQNS

-265 KLLPL
+265 RLLPL

-280 VLGVLK
+280 ILSVVK
-286 PAIEVIV
+286 PAIEIVV

-331 NKATK
+331 NKATNSMK
-336 NMQNYGSAIGGAAA
+336 NYGSAIGGAAA

-363 ELNVVQ
+363 ELNVIQ
-369 SPTATSGGGGGG
+369 SPTATGGGGGGG
-381 GGGSVPSVGSTQMP
+381 GGGSVPSLDNMDMSNME
-395 NIQLPDFDDFNA
+395 LPSLDDFNTNIDKAKKSLQALLVLIGSIGAAMWLIPRWEDIFALKDTLKAPELLKAKIRELAAELMIVA
-407 GLDKSRKKIEAILI
+407 GTVLLI
-421 LVGLISAAVYG
+421 RGY
-432 IKNWEK
+432 
-438 IAEFIAKANKHIS
+438 F
-451 KLVNHTA
+451 
-458 EVFKSTNMLT
+458 
-468 GLLQTIAGSL
+468 
-478 VIIAGLYVTITNY
+478 
-491 SDAWVNGLNAGNLI
+491 DAWVNGVDWGNLI
-505 GTIIGIG
+505 EILTGLGLVLGGIG
-512 IALGGVACLFGGFA
+512 ILFGNVAVNLGL
-526 ATIGGVVGSLGVLI
+526 IMSGILLLVLGIKDLIENGYSMQGVIMVLI
-540 LSFHDICENGANV
+540 GAV
-553 TNVIGMIVGVL
+553 
-564 GTLVSV
+564 
-570 LALVSDKFYDLITSI
+570 A
-585 SSGNIAFAAAAAG
+585 
-598 VVLLIKTLIDIGENG
+598 TLIG
-613 MNAKNVIMLI
+613 VIW
-623 VSALLILI
+623 LL
-631 PVIYMVNAAMSL
+631 NAAML
-643 NPVLAIVTA
+643 ANPVTWIVVGIMALVAAFVVLWNECEGFRNFWINLWDKIKNAVSVFIDWCKNAWQSIKTA
-652 VIALIAAIALL
+652 VADGVNWIKEKVLVPISNFYIKWIKPPVDKCIEIISKMVETVIGLYVGLFNLL
-663 VEALIKER
+663 VDKIIKPIAEWVSKTVNNIKDWIKGAVDTIKGWFSGLWSKIKE
-671 DGIKDTQTAM
+671 I
-681 EDLKQAQEDLANAT
+681 
-695 NSYINAVDSAEA
+695 
-707 AQNRLAE
+707 
-714 AEAKA
+714 
-719 GISGKE
+719 
-725 LFDQVAAGTLDYKD
+725 
-739 MTDAQREVYKAYLDS
+739 
-754 EKAQN
+754 
-759 DLKESTEELR
+759 
-769 AAKKAE
+769 
-775 TQASIENALALSKEG
+775 
-790 NSYDDFKATVI
+790 
-801 DAYNSG
+801 
-807 RISAEEARD
+807 
-816 YISRAMANMSQD
+816 
-828 SRKTFVE
+828 
-835 DLPSDLQTGLNPSKY
+835 
-850 ESWGTRLKNWFSNLW
+850 FS
-865 GDIKGIFRPVAEF
+865 PVANF
-878 FKNIWGKAFNAV
+878 FKSIWNDAFNAV
-890 KNVFAPIVDFFSNI
+890 KTVFSPIVNFFGGI
-904 WGKIKDKFSNLG
+904 WGKIKDKFSSLG
-916 TSIGDAISSSVKSG
+916 TNIGDAISSAVKAG
-930 INGIIWLIEGTINT
+930 INGVISLIENSINS
-944 AIGLING
+944 AISLING
-951 AIRLINL
+951 AIKLINL
-958 LPGVNVGYVQ
+958 LPGVSVGYVQ

-1009 LADRLAARM
+1009 LADRLAARI

-1042 NITKQTG
+1042 SITKQTG

>member
-10 IKASV
+10 IKANV
-15 QQAVDSINKVKKD
+15 QQAVDNINKVKKD
-28 LKGIGKEGG
+28 LKGIDKEGG
-37 SSAKGIDKVT
+37 SSAKGIDKIT
-47 KSLNNVNKASNQA
+47 KSLNDVKKASNQA

-72 KSVQSVLKTVASFAL
+72 KSIQSALKTVASFAL

-170 IPIETLAESVNETAQ
+170 IPVETLAESVNETAQ
-185 VAKVTGT
+185 VAKITGT

-205 AVNSQLATMNN
+205 AVNSQLATMNT

-235 AAIYEHNS
+235 AAIYEQNS

-270 ITAFSNVAAV
+270 ITAFSNVATV

-286 PAIEVIV
+286 PAIEVVV

-331 NKATK
+331 NKATNSMK
-336 NMQNYGSAIGGAAA
+336 NYGSAIGGAAA
-350 AAKELK
+350 AAKELR

-363 ELNVVQ
+363 ELNVIQ
-369 SPTATSGGGGGG
+369 SPTSTGGGGGGG
-381 GGGSVPSVGSTQMP
+381 GGGSVPSLDSMDMS
-395 NIQLPDFDDFNA
+395 NMELPSLDDFNTNIDKAKKSLQALLVLIGSIGAAMWLIPRWEDVFALKDTLKAPELLKAKIRELAAELMIVA
-407 GLDKSRKKIEAILI
+407 GTVLLI
-421 LVGLISAAVYG
+421 RGY
-432 IKNWEK
+432 
-438 IAEFIAKANKHIS
+438 F
-451 KLVNHTA
+451 
-458 EVFKSTNMLT
+458 
-468 GLLQTIAGSL
+468 
-478 VIIAGLYVTITNY
+478 
-491 SDAWVNGLNAGNLI
+491 DAWVNGVDWGNLI
-505 GTIIGIG
+505 EILTGLGLVLGGIG
-512 IALGGVACLFGGFA
+512 ILFGNVA
-526 ATIGGVVGSLGVLI
+526 VNLGLIMSGILLLVLGIKDLIENGYSMQAVIMVLI
-540 LSFHDICENGANV
+540 GAV
-553 TNVIGMIVGVL
+553 
-564 GTLVSV
+564 
-570 LALVSDKFYDLITSI
+570 A
-585 SSGNIAFAAAAAG
+585 
-598 VVLLIKTLIDIGENG
+598 TLIG
-613 MNAKNVIMLI
+613 VIW
-623 VSALLILI
+623 LL
-631 PVIYMVNAAMSL
+631 NAAML
-643 NPVLAIVTA
+643 ANPITWIVVGIMALVAAFVVLWNECEGFRNFWINLWDKIKNAVSVFIDWCKNAWQSIKTA
-652 VIALIAAIALL
+652 VSDGINWIKEKVLVPISNFYIKWIKPPVDKCIEIISKMVEIVIGLYVGLFNLL
-663 VEALIKER
+663 VNKIIKPIAEWVSKTVNNIKDWIKGAVDTIKGWFSGLWSKIKE
-671 DGIKDTQTAM
+671 I
-681 EDLKQAQEDLANAT
+681 
-695 NSYINAVDSAEA
+695 
-707 AQNRLAE
+707 
-714 AEAKA
+714 
-719 GISGKE
+719 
-725 LFDQVAAGTLDYKD
+725 
-739 MTDAQREVYKAYLDS
+739 
-754 EKAQN
+754 
-759 DLKESTEELR
+759 
-769 AAKKAE
+769 
-775 TQASIENALALSKEG
+775 
-790 NSYDDFKATVI
+790 
-801 DAYNSG
+801 
-807 RISAEEARD
+807 
-816 YISRAMANMSQD
+816 
-828 SRKTFVE
+828 
-835 DLPSDLQTGLNPSKY
+835 
-850 ESWGTRLKNWFSNLW
+850 FS
-865 GDIKGIFRPVAEF
+865 PVANF
-878 FKNIWGKAFNAV
+878 FKSIWNNAFNAV
-890 KNVFAPIVDFFSNI
+890 KTVFSPIVNFFGNI
-904 WGKIKDKFSNLG
+904 WGKIKDKFSSLG
-916 TSIGDAISSSVKSG
+916 TSIGDAIGGAVKAG
-930 INGIIWLIEGTINT
+930 INGVISLIENSINS
-944 AIGLING
+944 AISLING
-951 AIRLINL
+951 AIKLINL
-958 LPGVNVGYVQ
+958 LPGVSVGYVQ

-1009 LADRLAARM
+1009 LADRLAARI

-1035 TTINSIN
+1035 ATINSIN